1 MWTDQ
6 PILNLI
12 DQARFGLQQAEAY
25 HYTKDQ
31 LTQAHMNV
39 VATVEQANLDLK
51 AHNPYFAQAHQLIK
65 EWLEVFGYEGAL
77 TQETLTFAI
86 NQLTLIIHDL
96 ELAYQLPRP

>member
-31 LTQAHMNV
+31 LARAHMNV

-51 AHNPYFAQAHQLIK
+51 AHHKAHQLIK
-65 EWLEVFGYEGAL
+65 AWLEDFGYEGAL
-77 TQETLTFAI
+77 TQETLTSAI

>member
-25 HYTKDQ
+25 NYTKDQ
-31 LTQAHMNV
+31 LARAHMNV

-51 AHNPYFAQAHQLIK
+51 AHNTYFVQAHQLIK
-65 EWLEVFGYEGAL
+65 AWVEDFGYEGAL
-77 TQETLTFAI
+77 TQETLTSATD
-86 NQLTLIIHDL
+86 QLTLIIHDL
-96 ELAYQLPRP
+96 ELAYEV